1 MLILSKY
8 QALVNE
14 HIAVQEKLARRFA
27 PEAKGANEF
36 RHSLHQSNVERFKEL
51 AAALEEADKQLA
63 AAPVVS
69 APSANPPVLTLSLNE
84 IADLPEEL
92 RGELSES
99 AIPDKLEMAIL
110 GVLEDRGGIASLDQI
125 LVGIYRKTAE
135 ITKRTTLT
143 SRLYRMTSK
152 NSVHTVPNKKGVY
165 SLRKL
170 SAEEA
175 ARLFG
180 EDAPEG
186 QQLPLNDD

>member
-1 MLILSKY
+1 MGILAKH
-8 QALVNE
+8 QTLVNE

-27 PEAKGANEF
+27 PDSKGANEF

-51 AAALEEADKQLA
+51 AAALEEADRQLD
-63 AAPVVS
+63 AAPS
-69 APSANPPVLTLSLNE
+69 PATHASSPPVLTLSLSE

-92 RGELSES
+92 RQELSES
-99 AIPDKLEMAIL
+99 AIPDKLELGIL
-110 GVLEDRGGIASLDQI
+110 GVLEERGGIASLDQI
-125 LVGIYRKTAE
+125 LVGIFRKTAE
-135 ITKRTTLT
+135 VTKRTTLT

-170 SAEEA
+170 TAEEA

-180 EDAPEG
+180 EDAPDG
-186 QQLPLNDD
+186 QQLPLSDE